1 VEKIRIA
8 HLTTSYHTAFILM
21 GSGCVEE
28 SMGQDVEWRLFPTG
42 PEMIKAFIRGEV
54 DIGYIGLPPAMI
66 GISKGLQV
74 KCVAGGHMEGTILTA
89 KKGFNTLSEIGDV
102 GKTLS
107 QFRGKTIGVPT
118 KGSIH
123 DVIIR
128 WMIEENGLQE
138 DVQVKNFD
146 WADFILDAM
155 EEGVVEG
162 GAGTPPLAV
171 LASKFLSAKTILP
184 PHKMWPHN
192 PSYGIV
198 STVEMLEHH
207 PDTLGIFLQMHEEA
221 CNLIREQP
229 KRAAEMAAKA
239 IGIGGMVDEK
249 FILDV
254 YRISPKYCASLS
266 RDYVESTLAF
276 VPVLQK
282 MGYISKPLSR
292 EDVFYPEIVEGIHEE
307 GPHYE
312 NLAMLRSDRLA

>member
-1 VEKIRIA
+1 VKKIRIA

-21 GSGCVEE
+21 GSGWVAER
-28 SMGQDVEWRLFPTG
+28 MGSNVEWRLFPNG
-42 PEMIKAFIRGEV
+42 PEVVKAFMKGEV
-54 DIGYIGLPPAMI
+54 DIGYMGLPPAMI
-66 GISKGLQV
+66 GISKGLQI

-89 KKGFNTLSEIGDV
+89 KKGFKTLSEIGDV

-107 QFRGKTIGVPT
+107 QFRGKAIGVPA

-128 WMIEENGLQE
+128 WMIEKNNLQE
-138 DVQVKNFD
+138 DVQVRNFD

-171 LASKFLSAKTILP
+171 LASEFLSARTVLP
-184 PHKMWPHN
+184 PNEMWPHN

-198 STVEMLEHH
+198 ATTEMLEHH
-207 PDTLGIFLQMHEEA
+207 PDTLRAFLQIHEEA
-221 CNLIREQP
+221 CNLIREHP
-229 KRAAEMAAKA
+229 RRAAEMAAKA
-239 IGIGGMVDEK
+239 LGIGGVVDEK

-254 YRISPKYCASLS
+254 YKISPKYCASLS

-282 MGYISKPLSR
+282 MGYISKPLSK
-292 EDVFYPEIVEGIHEE
+292 EDVFYPEIVEDIHEE
-307 GPHYE
+307 EPHYE
-312 NLAMLRSDRLA
+312 NIGML